1 MIQDVFTIWWQIL
14 LEFLAE
20 LYIFC
25 TLIMYGFRRAKKFP
39 LRLFAGIAAIA
50 GAAFGLSFFY
60 YYFGGNVFGRIGV
73 YLVLFALVVCHAR
86 LCFAEGIK
94 SVLFGCSFAYAVQNL
109 AYKCFLV
116 FYCAGEHFRLFD
128 GWGTMFGVYYRLMYY
143 AFFIAAAAAAWFL
156 FIRRHVSRLPDSYI
170 DYRLLIASLLVL
182 CITVI
187 LCSVEDVHFAG
198 LSFGRENRF
207 ENYDVY
213 VLRQTGN
220 IFSVL
225 CCAVVLLLVA
235 KTIVERDLRQE
246 VEYLQHA
253 VRQAERQ
260 YEISK
265 DTIDLINVKCH
276 DIKYKLGALLSE
288 GNKPASEAVE
298 DLKSSISIY
307 DTRISTGN
315 KILDVILTEKSLY
328 CEQNGINF
336 SCMADGAKL
345 SFMDDGDLYC
355 LFGNIVDNALEA
367 VGKLPERERRVVN
380 LVVKEKN
387 GVLTVQEENYF
398 SGELKFV
405 DGLPRTTKGDSDY
418 HGFGT
423 RSIRMI
429 VNKYGGAFTAGA
441 KDGVFALTIVFV
453 PDKDK
458 KLQNK

>member
-1 MIQDVFTIWWQIL
+1 MHKRSHTLLASALLNSVQGFEARRYEWAFLIGSFQPDCNPLTYIKGSLRAETLRGHNYTNSRPFVHRHIRHLMGKRRWNLWNYYTLGKLTHYVADAFT
-14 LEFLAE
+14 FPHNDHYTDSLASHH
-20 LYIFC
+20 LY
-25 TLIMYGFRRAKKFP
+25 
-39 LRLFAGIAAIA
+39 
-50 GAAFGLSFFY
+50 
-60 YYFGGNVFGRIGV
+60 
-73 YLVLFALVVCHAR
+73 
-86 LCFAEGIK
+86 
-94 SVLFGCSFAYAVQNL
+94 
-109 AYKCFLV
+109 
-116 FYCAGEHFRLFD
+116 
-128 GWGTMFGVYYRLMYY
+128 
-143 AFFIAAAAAAWFL
+143 
-156 FIRRHVSRLPDSYI
+156 
-170 DYRLLIASLLVL
+170 
-182 CITVI
+182 
-187 LCSVEDVHFAG
+187 
-198 LSFGRENRF
+198 
-207 ENYDVY
+207 
-213 VLRQTGN
+213 
-220 IFSVL
+220 
-225 CCAVVLLLVA
+225 
-235 KTIVERDLRQE
+235 ERDLRQE

-441 KDGVFALTIVFV
+441 KDGVFSMTIVFV

>member
-109 AYKCFLV
+109 VYKCFLV
-116 FYCAGEHFRLFD
+116 VYCAGEHFRLFD

-156 FIRRHVSRLPDSYI
+156 FIRRYVRRLPDSYI

-213 VLRQTGN
+213 VLR
-220 IFSVL
+220 L
-225 CCAVVLLLVA
+225 
-235 KTIVERDLRQE
+235 
-246 VEYLQHA
+246 
-253 VRQAERQ
+253 
-260 YEISK
+260 
-265 DTIDLINVKCH
+265 
-276 DIKYKLGALLSE
+276 
-288 GNKPASEAVE
+288 
-298 DLKSSISIY
+298 
-307 DTRISTGN
+307 
-315 KILDVILTEKSLY
+315 
-328 CEQNGINF
+328 
-336 SCMADGAKL
+336 
-345 SFMDDGDLYC
+345 
-355 LFGNIVDNALEA
+355 
-367 VGKLPERERRVVN
+367 
-380 LVVKEKN
+380 
-387 GVLTVQEENYF
+387 
-398 SGELKFV
+398 
-405 DGLPRTTKGDSDY
+405 
-418 HGFGT
+418 
-423 RSIRMI
+423 
-429 VNKYGGAFTAGA
+429 
-441 KDGVFALTIVFV
+441 
-453 PDKDK
+453 
-458 KLQNK
+458 